1 MSIETTQE
9 LKSLNTRIK
18 KLQAEYK
25 DIEEEI
31 KALDRKKFQIFR
43 EQASLRQ
50 RVFEIEQAS
59 KEPVVTEHAMLR
71 YFERV
76 HGFNLE
82 QIKKDILTPEVTK
95 MIKEFKSGKFPVDN
109 GYKFKVV
116 SKDKTIVTIET

>member
-43 EQASLRQ
+43 
-50 RVFEIEQAS
+50 EQAS